1 METTENTRSVERGDR
16 EELRRLLA
24 GYDTA
29 ILTTRGAD
37 GHFHARPM
45 AMRKQTP
52 SVDELWFV
60 TWDDTEKVHDLE
72 QDGSCCLAFV
82 TSERASSYVS
92 MSGRAELVRD
102 PVRLRELWDAGWN
115 AWFPDGPGGRL
126 MLIRFVPEHAEY
138 VRASTGRLA
147 EVTDFVRSLIGRP
160 AVHAPKKELE
170 LH

>member
-1 METTENTRSVERGDR
+1 MLLDPSLLHIGFVNPPGGTHTSRTMMLA
-16 EELRRLLA
+16 ELRLLFAACPA
-24 GYDTA
+24 GATLADYSAGVLEDNALRKETQSNRHRSLRSLRELYALDTN
-29 ILTTRGAD
+29 
-37 GHFHARPM
+37 
-45 AMRKQTP
+45 
-52 SVDELWFV
+52 V
-60 TWDDTEKVHDLE
+60 TLFRV
-72 QDGSCCLAFV
+72 
-82 TSERASSYVS
+82 
-92 MSGRAELVRD
+92 
-102 PVRLRELWDAGWN
+102 LRELWDAGWN